1 MQLNLF
7 KAIKSTHRNAISR
20 VLHLIGLSLYAIGF
34 TLLAGYYLG
43 SLDILSPI
51 IGIILFPI
59 AIGLFLTGHKIEGNL
74 RAMTLII
81 LLKYLKS
88 KLRFWSKSFHHLLST
103 LLCFLLLLIPRT
115 DNNIPIIF
123 ILYEDSFHSYARAHT
138 K

>member
-7 KAIKSTHRNAISR
+7 KAIKSTHRNPISR

-43 SLDILSPI
+43 SLAVLSPI

-88 KLRFWSKSFHHLLST
+88 KLRVW
-103 LLCFLLLLIPRT
+103 
-115 DNNIPIIF
+115 
-123 ILYEDSFHSYARAHT
+123 
-138 K
+138 

>member
-7 KAIKSTHRNAISR
+7 KAIKSTHRNPISK

-34 TLLAGYYLG
+34 TLFAGYYLG
-43 SLDILSPI
+43 SLNILSPI

-59 AIGLFLTGHKIEGNL
+59 AIGLFLAGHKIEGNL

-88 KLRFWSKSFHHLLST
+88 KLRF
-103 LLCFLLLLIPRT
+103 
-115 DNNIPIIF
+115 
-123 ILYEDSFHSYARAHT
+123 
-138 K
+138 

>member
-1 MQLNLF
+1 MHLNLF
-7 KAIKSTHRNAISR
+7 KAIKSTHRNPISK

-43 SLDILSPI
+43 NLNILSPI

-88 KLRFWSKSFHHLLST
+88 KIRFW
-103 LLCFLLLLIPRT
+103 
-115 DNNIPIIF
+115 
-123 ILYEDSFHSYARAHT
+123 
-138 K
+138 

>member
-7 KAIKSTHRNAISR
+7 KAIKNTHRNAISR
-20 VLHLIGLSLYAIGF
+20 VLHLIGLFLYAIGF

-43 SLDILSPI
+43 SLNILSPI

-59 AIGLFLTGHKIEGNL
+59 AIGLFLTGHKIEGNI

-88 KLRFWSKSFHHLLST
+88 KLRVW
-103 LLCFLLLLIPRT
+103 
-115 DNNIPIIF
+115 
-123 ILYEDSFHSYARAHT
+123 
-138 K
+138 

>member
-1 MQLNLF
+1 MRIRRDSNITIMQLNLF
-7 KAIKSTHRNAISR
+7 KAIKNTHRNAISR

-34 TLLAGYYLG
+34 ILLAGYYLG
-43 SLDILSPI
+43 NLDISSPI

-88 KLRFWSKSFHHLLST
+88 KLRFW
-103 LLCFLLLLIPRT
+103 
-115 DNNIPIIF
+115 
-123 ILYEDSFHSYARAHT
+123 
-138 K
+138 

>member
-7 KAIKSTHRNAISR
+7 KAIKNTHRNPISK
-20 VLHLIGLSLYAIGF
+20 VLHLIGLCLYAIGF

-43 SLDILSPI
+43 SLNILSPI

-88 KLRFWSKSFHHLLST
+88 KLRFW
-103 LLCFLLLLIPRT
+103 
-115 DNNIPIIF
+115 
-123 ILYEDSFHSYARAHT
+123 
-138 K
+138 

>member
-7 KAIKSTHRNAISR
+7 KAIKSTHRNPISR
-20 VLHLIGLSLYAIGF
+20 VLHLIGLSLYVIGF
-34 TLLAGYYLG
+34 TLLVGYYLG
-43 SLDILSPI
+43 SLAILSPI

-88 KLRFWSKSFHHLLST
+88 KLRF
-103 LLCFLLLLIPRT
+103 
-115 DNNIPIIF
+115 
-123 ILYEDSFHSYARAHT
+123 
-138 K
+138 

>member
-7 KAIKSTHRNAISR
+7 KAIKNTHRNPISK

-43 SLDILSPI
+43 SLNILSPI

-88 KLRFWSKSFHHLLST
+88 KLRFW
-103 LLCFLLLLIPRT
+103 
-115 DNNIPIIF
+115 
-123 ILYEDSFHSYARAHT
+123 
-138 K
+138 

>member
-7 KAIKSTHRNAISR
+7 KAIKSTHRNPISK

-43 SLDILSPI
+43 SLNILSPI

-59 AIGLFLTGHKIEGNL
+59 AIGLFLAGHKIEGNL

-88 KLRFWSKSFHHLLST
+88 KLRFW
-103 LLCFLLLLIPRT
+103 
-115 DNNIPIIF
+115 
-123 ILYEDSFHSYARAHT
+123 
-138 K
+138 

>member
-7 KAIKSTHRNAISR
+7 KAIKSTHRNAINR

-34 TLLAGYYLG
+34 TLLVGYYLG

-59 AIGLFLTGHKIEGNL
+59 AIGLFLTGHKIEGNI

-88 KLRFWSKSFHHLLST
+88 KLRVW
-103 LLCFLLLLIPRT
+103 
-115 DNNIPIIF
+115 
-123 ILYEDSFHSYARAHT
+123 
-138 K
+138 

>member
-7 KAIKSTHRNAISR
+7 KAIKNTHRNAISR
-20 VLHLIGLSLYAIGF
+20 VLHLIGLFLYAIGF

-59 AIGLFLTGHKIEGNL
+59 AIGLFLTGHKIEGNI

-88 KLRFWSKSFHHLLST
+88 KLRVW
-103 LLCFLLLLIPRT
+103 
-115 DNNIPIIF
+115 
-123 ILYEDSFHSYARAHT
+123 
-138 K
+138 

>member
-1 MQLNLF
+1 MQFNLF
-7 KAIKSTHRNAISR
+7 KAIKNTHRNPISR

-43 SLDILSPI
+43 SLDISSSI

-81 LLKYLKS
+81 LFKYLRS
-88 KLRFWSKSFHHLLST
+88 KIKF
-103 LLCFLLLLIPRT
+103 
-115 DNNIPIIF
+115 
-123 ILYEDSFHSYARAHT
+123 
-138 K
+138 

>member
-7 KAIKSTHRNAISR
+7 KAIKSTHRNPISR

-43 SLDILSPI
+43 SLSILSPI

-88 KLRFWSKSFHHLLST
+88 KIKFW
-103 LLCFLLLLIPRT
+103 
-115 DNNIPIIF
+115 
-123 ILYEDSFHSYARAHT
+123 
-138 K
+138 

>member
-7 KAIKSTHRNAISR
+7 KAIKSTHRNPISK

-43 SLDILSPI
+43 SLNILSPI

-59 AIGLFLTGHKIEGNL
+59 AIGLFLAGHKIEGNL

-88 KLRFWSKSFHHLLST
+88 KLRF
-103 LLCFLLLLIPRT
+103 
-115 DNNIPIIF
+115 
-123 ILYEDSFHSYARAHT
+123 
-138 K
+138 